1 MTSVENEGGVL
12 KWFRNLIGPFSRSK
26 SKLEKK
32 RVISLLIVHIDT
44 AKQEVTEAIARL
56 KSRFENLLKA
66 TIAATVSKEGD
77 RALIYANEA
86 HQVREMVTKLVIV
99 EKVLEQVKL
108 RLETLEDVSNIS
120 PSLIEVSNLL
130 SLAKDYVK
138 DVIPSLAYNIETMIN
153 ESRKMLASTTD
164 YVQLKPEQALE
175 YTPEAKK
182 LLEEIEKAAAETVKN
197 QLPEIPLNIL
207 VPVKVKSNLEERV
220 KEAVA
225 QPQPSKPK
233 TPSRR
238 MEPSML
244 DKAVLEYI
252 LTHNGFL
259 DVNDVASKLGV
270 GKEEIYESLN
280 RLKEQNKVIF

>member
-1 MTSVENEGGVL
+1 MTSVENEGGVF
-12 KWFRNLIGPFSRSK
+12 KWFKNLIGLFSKDK

-32 RVISLLIVHIDT
+32 KVISLLIVHIDA

-66 TIAATVSKEGD
+66 TIAATVSKESD

-138 DVIPSLAYNIETMIN
+138 DVIPSLAYNIENMIN
-153 ESRKMLASTTD
+153 ESRKMLASTAD

-182 LLEEIEKAAAETVKN
+182 LLEEIEKAAVETVKN

-207 VPVKVKSNLEERV
+207 APIKVKSNLEERV
-220 KEAVA
+220 KESIISS
-225 QPQPSKPK
+225 QSSKPK
-233 TPSRR
+233 ASSRR
-238 MEPSML
+238 IEPSML

-270 GKEEIYESLN
+270 SKEEIYESLN
-280 RLKEQNKVIF
+280 RLKEQNKIIF